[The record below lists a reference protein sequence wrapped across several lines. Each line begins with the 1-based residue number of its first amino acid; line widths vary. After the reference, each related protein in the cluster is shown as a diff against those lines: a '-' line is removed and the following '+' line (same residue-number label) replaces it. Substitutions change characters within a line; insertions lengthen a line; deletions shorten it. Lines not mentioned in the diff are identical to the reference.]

1 MTSTE
6 PLDELSR
13 RQRDILHAIRRLT
26 LETGHAPSIREVA
39 EAVGM
44 SSPGS
49 LHYQYRELMTKGHLR
64 RVQGQPRTVEVRL
77 PGEADFPARASV
89 PDQLPGDGTPEAGR
103 ADGGPGAA
111 DGRAGRGDGAG
122 GAAQAGGAGQPNVV
136 MVPIAGR
143 IAAGGPIRAEQE
155 IEGYL
160 PLPREVV
167 GRAEKLFMLRV
178 SGDSMIGV
186 GIFPG
191 DLVVIQPLY
200 EPPKNG
206 DIVAATIDHA
216 EVEGT
221 VKTYLKD
228 GRHVWLMPQNPAY
241 TPIPGG
247 KAKFAG
253 KVVAVLRQV

>member
-1 MTSTE
+1 VNSAE
-6 PLDELSR
+6 PLDGLTR
-13 RQRDILHAIRRLT
+13 RQHDILHAIRRLT

-49 LHYQYRELMTKGHLR
+49 LHYQYQELMTKGHLR

-77 PGEADFPARASV
+77 PDEADFPARASV
-89 PDQLPGDGTPEAGR
+89 PDQLPGDDMPEADQGS
-103 ADGGPGAA
+103 
-111 DGRAGRGDGAG
+111 
-122 GAAQAGGAGQPNVV
+122 GGAGQDNVV

-221 VKTYLKD
+221 VKTYLKE

>member
-1 MTSTE
+1 MVNSSEDLT
-6 PLDELSR
+6 R
-13 RQRDILHAIRRLT
+13 RQLDILHAIRRLT
-26 LETGHAPSIREVA
+26 LENGHPPSMREVGDV
-39 EAVGM
+39 VGLT
-44 SSPGS
+44 SPGS
-49 LHYQYRELMTKGHLR
+49 LDYQYRQLMAKGCLR
-64 RVQGQPRTVEVRL
+64 RTEGQSRTAEVRL
-77 PGEADFPARASV
+77 PGEAGFPARTIVA
-89 PDQLPGDGTPEAGR
+89 DQLPGDSTPEADPSPG
-103 ADGGPGAA
+103 GGPL
-111 DGRAGRGDGAG
+111 
-122 GAAQAGGAGQPNVV
+122 NVV

-160 PLPREVV
+160 PLPTEVV
-167 GRAEKLFMLRV
+167 GRGEQLFILRV
-178 SGDSMIGV
+178 AGDSMIGV

-206 DIVAATIDHA
+206 DIVAASIDHV

-221 VKTYLKD
+221 VKTYVKE

>member
-1 MTSTE
+1 MVNSADDLT
-6 PLDELSR
+6 R

-26 LETGHAPSIREVA
+26 VETGHAPSIREVA

-89 PDQLPGDGTPEAGR
+89 PDQLPGDDMPEA
-103 ADGGPGAA
+103 DQGP
-111 DGRAGRGDGAG
+111 DR
-122 GAAQAGGAGQPNVV
+122 AGGAGGGAGPAGGAGRENVV

-221 VKTYLKD
+221 VKTYLKE

>member
-1 MTSTE
+1 MANAADDLT
-6 PLDELSR
+6 R

-26 LETGHAPSIREVA
+26 RQNGHAPSIREVA

-44 SSPGS
+44 RSPGS

-89 PDQLPGDGTPEAGR
+89 PDQLPGDGTPEGDGRRGLADEGRGR
-103 ADGGPGAA
+103 ADG
-111 DGRAGRGDGAG
+111 AGRE
-122 GAAQAGGAGQPNVV
+122 NVV

-167 GRAEKLFMLRV
+167 GRADKLFMLRV

-221 VKTYLKD
+221 VKTYLKE

>member
-1 MTSTE
+1 MVNSADDLT
-6 PLDELSR
+6 R

-89 PDQLPGDGTPEAGR
+89 PDQLPGDDMPEA
-103 ADGGPGAA
+103 DQGP
-111 DGRAGRGDGAG
+111 DR
-122 GAAQAGGAGQPNVV
+122 AGGAGGGAGPAGGAGRENVV

-221 VKTYLKD
+221 VKTYLKE

>member
-1 MTSTE
+1 VNSAE
-6 PLDELSR
+6 PLDGLTR
-13 RQRDILHAIRRLT
+13 RQHDILHAIRRLT

-49 LHYQYRELMTKGHLR
+49 LHYQYQELMTKGHLR

-77 PGEADFPARASV
+77 PDEADFPARASV
-89 PDQLPGDGTPEAGR
+89 PDQLPGDDMPETDQGS
-103 ADGGPGAA
+103 
-111 DGRAGRGDGAG
+111 
-122 GAAQAGGAGQPNVV
+122 GGAGQDNVV

-221 VKTYLKD
+221 VKTYLKE

>member
-1 MTSTE
+1 MANVADDLT
-6 PLDELSR
+6 R

-26 LETGHAPSIREVA
+26 LESGHAPSIREVA

-89 PDQLPGDGTPEAGR
+89 PDQLPGDGTPEGDGRRGLADEGRGR
-103 ADGGPGAA
+103 ADG
-111 DGRAGRGDGAG
+111 DSGRADGAG
-122 GAAQAGGAGQPNVV
+122 RENVV

-167 GRAEKLFMLRV
+167 GRADKLFMLRV

-191 DLVVIQPLY
+191 DLVVIAPDAPHSIRKFPARTSTLPCASTFCRA
-200 EPPKNG
+200 ETRSERRRKVSNAG
-206 DIVAATIDHA
+206 IRLSSSSRSSATSGVACS
-216 EVEGT
+216 VG
-221 VKTYLKD
+221 
-228 GRHVWLMPQNPAY
+228 
-241 TPIPGG
+241 
-247 KAKFAG
+247 F
-253 KVVAVLRQV
+253 

>member
-1 MTSTE
+1 MVNSAGDLT
-6 PLDELSR
+6 R

-26 LETGHAPSIREVA
+26 RQTGHAPSIREVA

-77 PGEADFPARASV
+77 PGEADFPVRASE
-89 PDQLPGDGTPEAGR
+89 PDQLPGDGTPEA
-103 ADGGPGAA
+103 DQGPGAA
-111 DGRAGRGDGAG
+111 DRGAGAADQGAGRADE
-122 GAAQAGGAGQPNVV
+122 AAQLNVV

-221 VKTYLKD
+221 VKTYLKE

>member
-1 MTSTE
+1 VNNAE
-6 PLDELSR
+6 PLDGLTR
-13 RQRDILHAIRRLT
+13 RQHDILHAIRRLT

-49 LHYQYRELMTKGHLR
+49 LHYQYQELMTKGHLR

-77 PGEADFPARASV
+77 PDEADFPARASV
-89 PDQLPGDGTPEAGR
+89 PDQLPGDDMPEADQGS
-103 ADGGPGAA
+103 
-111 DGRAGRGDGAG
+111 
-122 GAAQAGGAGQPNVV
+122 GGAGQDNVV

-221 VKTYLKD
+221 VKTYLKE

>member
-1 MTSTE
+1 VSSAE
-6 PLDELSR
+6 PLDELTR

-26 LETGHAPSIREVA
+26 LETGHCPSIREVM

-44 SSPGS
+44 RSPGS
-49 LHYQYRELMTKGHLR
+49 LYYQYGELMTKGHLR

-77 PGEADFPARASV
+77 PGEADFPVRAKV
-89 PDQLPGDGTPEAGR
+89 PDQLPGDGTPEADQGSGLAGGR
-103 ADGGPGAA
+103 PGAA
-111 DGRAGRGDGAG
+111 GGGSGLADGAG
-122 GAAQAGGAGQPNVV
+122 RENVV

-167 GRAEKLFMLRV
+167 GRADKLFMLRV

-200 EPPKNG
+200 EAPKNG
-206 DIVAATIDHA
+206 DIVAATIDHV

-221 VKTYLKD
+221 VKTYLKE

>member
-1 MTSTE
+1 MSSAE
-6 PLDELSR
+6 PLDELTR
-13 RQRDILHAIRRLT
+13 RQRDILRAIRRLT
-26 LETGHAPSIREVA
+26 METGHAPSIREVM
-39 EAVGM
+39 EAVGLH
-44 SSPGS
+44 STGS
-49 LHYQYRELMTKGHLR
+49 LHYQYRELMAKGCLR
-64 RVQGQPRTVEVRL
+64 SVEGQPRTVEVRL
-77 PGEADFPARASV
+77 PGEADFPARSSV
-89 PDQLPGDGTPEAGR
+89 PDQLPGDGTLEA
-103 ADGGPGAA
+103 DQGPGPA
-111 DGRAGRGDGAG
+111 DGAG
-122 GAAQAGGAGQPNVV
+122 RENVV

-167 GRAEKLFMLRV
+167 GRADKLFMLRV

>member
-1 MTSTE
+1 
-6 PLDELSR
+6 
-13 RQRDILHAIRRLT
+13 LHAIRRLT
-26 LETGHAPSIREVA
+26 VETGHAPSIREVA

-89 PDQLPGDGTPEAGR
+89 PDQLPGDDMPEA
-103 ADGGPGAA
+103 DQGP
-111 DGRAGRGDGAG
+111 DR
-122 GAAQAGGAGQPNVV
+122 AGGAGGGAGPAGGAGRENVV

-221 VKTYLKD
+221 VKTYLKE

>member
-1 MTSTE
+1 
-6 PLDELSR
+6 
-13 RQRDILHAIRRLT
+13 
-26 LETGHAPSIREVA
+26 
-39 EAVGM
+39 
-44 SSPGS
+44 
-49 LHYQYRELMTKGHLR
+49 
-64 RVQGQPRTVEVRL
+64 
-77 PGEADFPARASV
+77 
-89 PDQLPGDGTPEAGR
+89 
-103 ADGGPGAA
+103 
-111 DGRAGRGDGAG
+111 
-122 GAAQAGGAGQPNVV
+122 

-206 DIVAATIDHA
+206 DIVAATIDHV

-221 VKTYLKD
+221 VKTYLKE

>member
-1 MTSTE
+1 VE
-6 PLDELSR
+6 PLDELTR

-26 LETGHAPSIREVA
+26 LETGHCPSIREVM

-44 SSPGS
+44 RSPGS
-49 LHYQYRELMTKGHLR
+49 LYYQYGELMTKGHLR
-64 RVQGQPRTVEVRL
+64 RVRGQPRTVEVRL

-89 PDQLPGDGTPEAGR
+89 PDQLPGDGTPEADQGSGRASGGSGAADGAGR
-103 ADGGPGAA
+103 ADG
-111 DGRAGRGDGAG
+111 AG
-122 GAAQAGGAGQPNVV
+122 GVAAQLNVV

-167 GRAEKLFMLRV
+167 GRADKLFMLRV

-200 EPPKNG
+200 EAPKNG
-206 DIVAATIDHA
+206 DIVAATIDHV

-221 VKTYLKD
+221 VKTYLKE

>member
-1 MTSTE
+1 VTSSE
-6 PLDELSR
+6 PLDDLSR
-13 RQRDILHAIRRLT
+13 RQHDILHAIRRLT
-26 LETGHAPSIREVA
+26 RQTGHAPSIREVA

-64 RVQGQPRTVEVRL
+64 RVRGQPRTVEVRL

-89 PDQLPGDGTPEAGR
+89 PDQLPGDGTPEA
-103 ADGGPGAA
+103 DGGPGAA
-111 DGRAGRGDGAG
+111 D
-122 GAAQAGGAGQPNVV
+122 GAGQPNVV

-221 VKTYLKD
+221 VKTYLKE

>member
-1 MTSTE
+1 MANVADDLT
-6 PLDELSR
+6 R

-26 LETGHAPSIREVA
+26 LESGHAPSIREVA

-89 PDQLPGDGTPEAGR
+89 PDQLPGDGTPEGDGRRGLADEGRGR
-103 ADGGPGAA
+103 ADG
-111 DGRAGRGDGAG
+111 DSGRE
-122 GAAQAGGAGQPNVV
+122 NVV

-167 GRAEKLFMLRV
+167 GRADKLFMLRV

-221 VKTYLKD
+221 VKTYLKE

>member
-1 MTSTE
+1 VSSAE
-6 PLDELSR
+6 PLDELTR
-13 RQRDILHAIRRLT
+13 RQHDILHAIRRLT
-26 LETGHAPSIREVA
+26 QESGHAPSIREVA
-39 EAVGM
+39 EAVGL

-49 LHYQYRELMTKGHLR
+49 LDYQYGVLMTKGHLR
-64 RVQGQPRTVEVRL
+64 RVRGQPRTVEVRL
-77 PGEADFPARASV
+77 PGEADFPVRASV
-89 PDQLPGDGTPEAGR
+89 PDQLPGDGTPEAGQGPGR
-103 ADGGPGAA
+103 ADE
-111 DGRAGRGDGAG
+111 
-122 GAAQAGGAGQPNVV
+122 AAQLNVV

-160 PLPREVV
+160 PLPKEVV
-167 GRAEKLFMLRV
+167 GRADKLFMLRV

-221 VKTYLKD
+221 VKTYLKE

>member
-1 MTSTE
+1 VE
-6 PLDELSR
+6 PLDELTR

-39 EAVGM
+39 EAVSM

-89 PDQLPGDGTPEAGR
+89 PDQLPGDGTAEAGGE
-103 ADGGPGAA
+103 ADE
-111 DGRAGRGDGAG
+111 
-122 GAAQAGGAGQPNVV
+122 AAQLNVV

-200 EPPKNG
+200 EAPKNG
-206 DIVAATIDHA
+206 DIVAATIDHV

-221 VKTYLKD
+221 VKTYLKE

>member
-1 MTSTE
+1 MANAADDLT
-6 PLDELSR
+6 R

-26 LETGHAPSIREVA
+26 LESGHAPSIREVA

-44 SSPGS
+44 RSPGS

-64 RVQGQPRTVEVRL
+64 RVHGQPRTVEVRL
-77 PGEADFPARASV
+77 PGEADFPARASI
-89 PDQLPGDGTPEAGR
+89 PDQLPGDDMPEADDGGRGR
-103 ADGGPGAA
+103 ADG
-111 DGRAGRGDGAG
+111 AGRE
-122 GAAQAGGAGQPNVV
+122 NVV

-167 GRAEKLFMLRV
+167 GRADKLFMLRV

-221 VKTYLKD
+221 VKTYLKE

>member
-1 MTSTE
+1 M
-6 PLDELSR
+6 PLDDLTR

-26 LETGHAPSIREVA
+26 QESGHAPSIREVA

-44 SSPGS
+44 RSPGS
-49 LHYQYRELMTKGHLR
+49 LHYQYQELMAKGHLR
-64 RVQGQPRTVEVRL
+64 RVQGQPRTAEVRL
-77 PGEADFPARASV
+77 PGEADFPARAIV
-89 PDQLPGDGTPEAGR
+89 PDQLPGDGTWEADGGRGR
-103 ADGGPGAA
+103 ADGGAA
-111 DGRAGRGDGAG
+111 SLSEAGLE
-122 GAAQAGGAGQPNVV
+122 NVV

-155 IEGYL
+155 IEGHL

-167 GRAEKLFMLRV
+167 GRADGLFMLRV

-221 VKTYLKD
+221 VKTYLKE

>member
-1 MTSTE
+1 
-6 PLDELSR
+6 
-13 RQRDILHAIRRLT
+13 
-26 LETGHAPSIREVA
+26 
-39 EAVGM
+39 M

-89 PDQLPGDGTPEAGR
+89 PDQLPGDDMPEA
-103 ADGGPGAA
+103 DQGP
-111 DGRAGRGDGAG
+111 DR
-122 GAAQAGGAGQPNVV
+122 AGGAGGGAGPAGGAGRENVV

-221 VKTYLKD
+221 VKTYLKE

>member
-1 MTSTE
+1 MANDLT
-6 PLDELSR
+6 R
-13 RQRDILHAIRRLT
+13 RQRDILHAIRRLA
-26 LETGHAPSIREVA
+26 LENGHSPSIREVM
-39 EAVGM
+39 EAVGLH
-44 SSPGS
+44 STGS
-49 LHYQYRELMTKGHLR
+49 LHYQYRELMTKGYLR
-64 RVQGQPRTVEVRL
+64 SVEGQPRTAEVRL
-77 PGEADFPARASV
+77 PGEADFPARPSV
-89 PDQLPGDGTPEAGR
+89 PDQLPGDGTPEADQGSGRADQGAGR
-103 ADGGPGAA
+103 ADGGPG
-111 DGRAGRGDGAG
+111 RADGAG
-122 GAAQAGGAGQPNVV
+122 QENVV

-167 GRAEKLFMLRV
+167 GRADKLFMLRV

-221 VKTYLKD
+221 VKTYLKE

>member
-1 MTSTE
+1 MANVADDLT
-6 PLDELSR
+6 R

-26 LETGHAPSIREVA
+26 LESGHAPSIREVA

-89 PDQLPGDGTPEAGR
+89 PDQLPGDGTPEGDGRRGLADEGRGR
-103 ADGGPGAA
+103 ADG
-111 DGRAGRGDGAG
+111 DSGRADGAG
-122 GAAQAGGAGQPNVV
+122 RENVV

-167 GRAEKLFMLRV
+167 GRADKLFMLRV

-221 VKTYLKD
+221 VKTYLKE

>member
-1 MTSTE
+1 VTSTE
-6 PLDELSR
+6 PLDDLTR

-49 LHYQYRELMTKGHLR
+49 LHYQYRELMAKGCLR

-77 PGEADFPARASV
+77 PGEADFPARVSV
-89 PDQLPGDGTPEAGR
+89 PDQLPGDDMPEAGR
-103 ADGGPGAA
+103 V
-111 DGRAGRGDGAG
+111 DGAG
-122 GAAQAGGAGQPNVV
+122 LENVV

-221 VKTYLKD
+221 VKTYLKE